1 MTEIV
6 TSGSMSGVGKRSD
19 GAAYTGTKPETADTA
34 KASTWTPPRP
44 ASTLLATHHG
54 SGPCRTRAPT
64 MERRNDETVRR

>member
-44 ASTLLATHHG
+44 ASTLLRRSVAVG
-54 SGPCRTRAPT
+54 RAE
-64 MERRNDETVRR
+64 ERRNDGTVRR

>member
-44 ASTLLATHHG
+44 ASTLLRRFRLPWLKQPVREVIVLQP
-54 SGPCRTRAPT
+54 S
-64 MERRNDETVRR
+64 ME